1 MIVNKTTYDERR
13 VKRLSFPLNKSKSFG
28 VKSIPEGMDTFD
40 QI

>member
-1 MIVNKTTYDERR
+1 MKGEL
-13 VKRLSFPLNKSKSFG
+13 KRLSFPLNKSKSFG